1 MSLKTSLA
9 EEITY
14 PSSDG
19 KPMADN
25 TIQARWII
33 TLYNNLSA
41 LFAGQEVFVAADLLW
56 YPVEG
61 QPRLCAAPDVML
73 AFGRPAGDRMSY
85 LQWKEDNVAPQVVFE
100 VLSPSNTPMEMLR
113 KQQFYQ
119 KYGVEEFIVIDPGR
133 EETAEKNFLVYQREG
148 EHLQEVSA
156 KISWTSPRMGIRLEL
171 AAGKIQLF
179 YPDGSPFRSYAETKS
194 QWEAAE
200 KAREVAEKA
209 REKEAQA
216 RQVAEKAR
224 QAAEEKYTD
233 SLAEIERLR
242 GQLKEKGDQ

>member
-9 EEITY
+9 EEIIY

-33 TLYNNLSA
+33 TLYNNLSV

-61 QPRLCAAPDVML
+61 QPRIAAAPDVLL

-85 LQWKEDNVAPQVVFE
+85 LQWKEANVAPQVVFE
-100 VLSPSNTPMEMLR
+100 VLSPSNTAMEMLN

-133 EETAEKNFLVYQREG
+133 EGGAEQSFVAYQREG
-148 EHLQEVSA
+148 VHLVQVSA
-156 KISWTSPRMGIRLEL
+156 ETGWTSPQMGIRLTLNKGRLEL
-171 AAGKIQLF
+171 AH
-179 YPDGSPFRSYAETKS
+179 PDGSRFRSYAEIK
-194 QWEAAE
+194 QAWEAAE
-200 KAREVAEKA
+200 KKLEDA
-209 REKEAQA
+209 
-216 RQVAEKAR
+216 
-224 QAAEEKYTD
+224 
-233 SLAEIERLR
+233 LAEIERLR
-242 GQLKEKGDQ
+242 AQLKGKGDQ